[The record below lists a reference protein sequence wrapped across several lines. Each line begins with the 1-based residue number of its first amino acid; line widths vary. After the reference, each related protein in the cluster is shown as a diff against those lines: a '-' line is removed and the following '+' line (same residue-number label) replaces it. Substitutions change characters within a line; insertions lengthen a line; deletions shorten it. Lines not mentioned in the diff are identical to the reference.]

1 MGVFK
6 KSVLT
11 QERVAP
17 VSTNARAGT
26 SLAQTEIKLF
36 KINYFKLP
44 KLFVRFANRK
54 RKWLGKT
61 PIKSLHVNSNCTLNS
76 EANLQLLQSF
86 TCVKISAKQKPIIQN
101 KQLQTIQAFRSP
113 CK

>member
-26 SLAQTEIKLF
+26 SLAQTEIQLF
-36 KINYFKLP
+36 KINNSNLFKP
-44 KLFVRFANRK
+44 FVSLANRK
-54 RKWLGKT
+54 GK
-61 PIKSLHVNSNCTLNS
+61 
-76 EANLQLLQSF
+76 
-86 TCVKISAKQKPIIQN
+86 
-101 KQLQTIQAFRSP
+101 
-113 CK
+113 